1 MDTLFSLIHR
11 IKDCFGVQ
19 ICVHDVS
26 GVTYSRASLN
36 LPYLWMQHGCEYC
49 SVAKKCVSEKRC
61 MRQKQVVMWK
71 LRRNGGK
78 PFFGVCYMGVC
89 EYILP
94 VERNGR
100 LLAVVFASG
109 LTEEDEK
116 ESREKLLKASQ
127 RMPQTLAQEA
137 AAGYTA
143 FVQESFVSRE
153 KLRFFAEL
161 TRDRILF
168 SSMGVNM
175 AGPDG
180 GDPYAVE
187 SVRERQGQGGTVRAI
202 IGYIEAS
209 MPGPISLA
217 DLSEAFFM
225 SEGHLSRIFRREVGM
240 SIIAYVKRMRIQTA
254 ARLLEDSSEP
264 VSVIA
269 ARVGVTDANY
279 FCRMFKSVMGV
290 SPSEYRLKISDREEK
305 GQNQH

>member
-11 IKDCFGVQ
+11 IKACFGVQ

-26 GVTYSRASLN
+26 GVTYSRTSLN

-49 SVAKKCVSEKRC
+49 SVAKRCVSEKRC
-61 MRQKQVVMWK
+61 MRQKQAVMWK
-71 LRRNGGK
+71 LRKNGGR
-78 PFFGVCYMGVC
+78 PFYGVCYMGVC

-109 LTEEDEK
+109 LTKEDEE
-116 ESREKLLKASQ
+116 ESKEKLERAAQ
-127 RMPQTLAQEA
+127 RMSPALAREA
-137 AAGYTA
+137 AAGYRVFA
-143 FVQESFVSRE
+143 KESFVSRE

-161 TRDRILF
+161 TRERII
-168 SSMGVNM
+168 SASVGVGM
-175 AGPDG
+175 TGGEG

-202 IGYIEAS
+202 LGYIEAS
-209 MPGPISLA
+209 MPGQITLA
-217 DLSEAFFM
+217 DLSAAFFM
-225 SEGHLSRIFRREVGM
+225 SEGHLSRLFRKEMGM
-240 SIIAYVKRMRIQTA
+240 SILAYVKRLRIQTA
-254 ARLLEDSSEP
+254 ARMLAGSGEP
-264 VSVIA
+264 VGVIA
-269 ARVGVTDANY
+269 ARVGVSDANY

-290 SPSEYRLKISDREEK
+290 SPSEYRLGQPISKEK